1 MRKLVLSGIIA
12 ASVAFAGTAM
22 AADGAAIFK
31 AKCSPCH
38 GPEGQGTAM
47 APAFQGNEFIKKSS
61 VEDIA
66 KVVKNGREGA
76 AKKYKQFAIGMPA
89 QKTMSDDDIKAVI
102 GHEKELANKK

>member
-38 GPEGQGTAM
+38 GPAGEGTAM
-47 APAFQGNEFIKKSS
+47 APAIQGNDFFKKSS
-61 VEDIA
+61 VDEIA

-89 QKTMSDDDIKAVI
+89 QKTMSDDDIKAVV
-102 GHEKELANKK
+102 GYEKELANKK